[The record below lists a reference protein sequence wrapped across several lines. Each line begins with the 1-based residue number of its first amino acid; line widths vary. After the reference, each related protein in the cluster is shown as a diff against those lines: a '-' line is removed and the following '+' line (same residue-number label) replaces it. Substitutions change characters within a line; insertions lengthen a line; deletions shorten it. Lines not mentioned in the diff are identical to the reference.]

1 MSTALLQE
9 LHQEL
14 RRIYIAGSDLALGD
28 YRLKRMLPQ
37 FQQLGERAPIFK
49 RLGEGITALIE
60 PSDIENYQSAEQLQD
75 LNLLLTSVLRTQGMT
90 APQGE
95 LRSLENHPVSLSTF
109 LPYRK
114 LAAVEVA
121 LTTTGSNRYE
131 VVVHAFEEGMFRDLR
146 LLALAVRALGDP
158 YSEIA
163 EFAMQKILPSYGAE
177 VVPYLIDSFDPMG
190 GRVESRKLQVIGQ
203 AGGEDVLDLIS
214 RAAESGS
221 EEVRVTAIRL
231 LATQPSYAS
240 ALLSWTRDKK
250 KSIREAA
257 YQSLAVNNS
266 DAAVERIYEAF
277 TGKDIEIAAEAA
289 AKCSSEPLTA
299 WLVRDLGEELKQAF
313 VNKEDKKKAEASQI
327 KINHF
332 LTALEGKRGDSLY
345 ELFIEVTSQ
354 YSSYISS
361 VGLDL
366 IDAAAHYLE
375 HENSLEAL
383 DTLYGLEQQNTRYL
397 SHAFRASFRQLSP
410 FELYDRY
417 VYSNRNKWKMKTN
430 KETQKKLKQF
440 LSILEQQVIAYPYQ
454 LYPNLWSSPEE
465 TSYLR
470 KVELMPVEQVAQR
483 WDSRWLDWLIE
494 VQAIHLVCVFARPDH
509 AASRTFLMERMQ
521 DIADLRHSSFDILL
535 LGLERAGVEDSI
547 RSELLMN
554 ALEQK
559 RSGNLYAFEG
569 HVLDNLYRLP
579 FTYQDRLADAIQNY
593 RYTAREQLQ
602 YVLNEMEKKKQE
614 AVVADSV

>member
-14 RRIYIAGSDLALGD
+14 RRIFIAGSDLALGD

-49 RLGEGITALIE
+49 RLGEGISALIE
-60 PSDIENYQSAEQLQD
+60 PADIENYQSAEQLQD

-95 LRSLENHPVSLSTF
+95 LRPLEHRPVSLSTF
-109 LPYRK
+109 LSYRK
-114 LAAVEVA
+114 LAAVEAA

-131 VVVHAFEEGMFRDLR
+131 VVVHAFEEGMFRDIR
-146 LLALAVRALGDP
+146 LLALAIRALGDP

-163 EFAMQKILPSYGAE
+163 EFAMQKILPSYGTE
-177 VVPYLIDSFDPMG
+177 VVPYLIDSFDPTG

-203 AGGEDVLDLIS
+203 AGGEDVMDLIS
-214 RAAESGS
+214 QAAEFGS

-231 LATQPSYAS
+231 LAAQASYAS

-257 YQSLAVNNS
+257 YQALAVMNS
-266 DAAVERIYEAF
+266 EAAVERIYEAF
-277 TGKDIEIAAEAA
+277 GGKDIEIAAEAA
-289 AKCSSEPLTA
+289 AKCSSELLTA
-299 WLVRDLGEELKQAF
+299 WLVRDLGEELKHALM
-313 VNKEDKKKAEASQI
+313 NKEDKKKAEASQI
-327 KINHF
+327 KIKHF
-332 LTALEGKRGDSLY
+332 LTALEGKRSNALY
-345 ELFIEVTSQ
+345 DLFTEVTRE
-354 YSSYISS
+354 YALYISFA
-361 VGLDL
+361 GLDL
-366 IDAAAHYLE
+366 LDAAAHYLE

-383 DTLYGLEQQNTRYL
+383 EALYVLEQHNMRYL
-397 SHAFRASFRQLSP
+397 SYAFRASFRLLSP
-410 FELYDRY
+410 SELYEHY
-417 VYSNRNKWKMKTN
+417 VHSVRNKWKMKTN

-470 KVELMPVEQVAQR
+470 KVEMMPVEQVAQR

-494 VQAIHLVCVFARPDH
+494 VHATHLVCVFARPDH
-509 AASRTFLMERMQ
+509 TESGTFLQERMH
-521 DIADLRHSSFDILL
+521 DMDLRHQSFDILL
-535 LGLERAGVEDSI
+535 LGLERAGVDASI
-547 RSELLMN
+547 QSELLMN
-554 ALEQK
+554 VLEQK

-569 HVLDNLYRLP
+569 HVLERLYQLP
-579 FTYQDRLADAIQNY
+579 FTYQDRLADMIQKY

-602 YVLNEMEKKKQE
+602 YVWDMMEKKKQE
-614 AVVADSV
+614 ALVADSV

>member
-49 RLGEGITALIE
+49 RLGEGISSLIE
-60 PSDIENYQSAEQLQD
+60 PADIENYQSAEQLQD

-95 LRSLENHPVSLSTF
+95 LKPLDNRPVSLSTF
-109 LPYRK
+109 LTYRK
-114 LAAVEVA
+114 LAAVEEA

-131 VVVHAFEEGMFRDLR
+131 VVVHAFEEGMFQDLR
-146 LLALAVRALGDP
+146 LLDLAVRALGDP

-177 VVPYLIDSFDPMG
+177 IVPYVIDSFDPTG

-203 AGGEDVLDLIS
+203 AGGDDVLDLIYQ
-214 RAAESGS
+214 AAESGS

-231 LATQPSYAS
+231 LAAHASYET
-240 ALLSWTRDKK
+240 ALLSWTKDKK
-250 KSIREAA
+250 KAIREAA
-257 YQSLAVNNS
+257 YQALAVMNS

-277 TGKDIEIAAEAA
+277 AGKDIEIAAEGA
-289 AKCSSEPLTA
+289 AKCSSEQLTD
-299 WLVRDLGEELKQAF
+299 WLVRDLGSQLNYALEH
-313 VNKEDKKKAEASQI
+313 KEDKKKREASQI
-327 KINHF
+327 RIKHY
-332 LTALEGKRGDSLY
+332 LTALEGKRSDALY
-345 ELFIEVTSQ
+345 ELFAEVTSQ
-354 YSSYISS
+354 YSLYMSS
-361 VGLDL
+361 FGLEL
-366 IDAAAHYLE
+366 MDAAAYYLE

-383 DTLYGLEQQNTRYL
+383 KALHDLEHHNIRYL
-397 SHAFRASFRQLSP
+397 SNAFRASFRQLSP
-410 FELYDRY
+410 SELFEHY
-417 VYSNRNKWKMKTN
+417 VNSVRNKWKMKTN
-430 KETQKKLKQF
+430 KETQKKLKQL
-440 LSILEQQVIAYPYQ
+440 LSIIEQQVIAYPYQ
-454 LYPNLWSSPEE
+454 LYPSLWSSTEE

-470 KVELMPVEQVAQR
+470 RVEMMPVELVAQQ

-494 VQAIHLVCVFARPDH
+494 VHAIHLVCVFARPDH
-509 AASRTFLMERMQ
+509 SESQSFLLKRMH
-521 DIADLRHSSFDILL
+521 DTDLRHQSFDILL
-535 LGLERAGVEDSI
+535 LGLGRACVDATI
-547 RSELLMN
+547 RSDFLMN
-554 ALEQK
+554 VIEQK

-569 HVLDNLYRLP
+569 HMLEFMYQLP
-579 FTYQDRLADAIQNY
+579 FTYQDRVAAMIQKY
-593 RYTAREQLQ
+593 RYTAQEQLQ
-602 YVLNEMEKKKQE
+602 YVWNEMERKKQE